1 MRTSYIAA
9 GIQVGLAVASQVAPA
24 LQLPDVQ
31 SSLPDGYSQV
41 PLEWELQ
48 SHVGGQTFLL
58 NGTVQDV
65 HKELEKRNPNYRVD
79 FGVEDSVDNVTIAG
93 LHPGHGPLERR
104 IPSECAGHWQKVNC
118 DIPKL
123 TCQIDE
129 VYEGINHLKKAVG
142 SPRLP
147 PGPNI
152 CSVVSC
158 ISYSAILFCSDHD
171 MYFNAPFYDAAVGA
185 EVTSIKTCQWLR
197 SC

>member
-1 MRTSYIAA
+1 MRTSYITA
-9 GIQVGLAVASQVAPA
+9 GMQVGLAVVSQVAAA

-48 SHVGGQTFLL
+48 SHVGGRTFLM

-65 HKELEKRNPNYRVD
+65 YKELEKRNPNYRVD
-79 FGVEDSVDNVTIAG
+79 FGPEDPVDNGTIAG
-93 LHPGHGPLERR
+93 LHRGSLERH

-129 VYEGINHLKKAVG
+129 IYEGIGHLKRAIG
-142 SPRLP
+142 SLRLP
-147 PGPNI
+147 PGPKI
-152 CSVVSC
+152 CAVVSC

-171 MYFNAPFYDAAVGA
+171 MYSG
-185 EVTSIKTCQWLR
+185 SIK
-197 SC
+197 